1 MDIPVGDFVAIT
13 GESGSGKSTVASLL
27 MRRNTGYD
35 GAITIGGVPLSSIRE
50 ESLMQTITYVGHESE
65 LFRGSVRDNLLMARK
80 DASDEELWDA
90 LEHACAADFL
100 RNADGLDTR
109 LTEQAANLSGGQC
122 QRIALA
128 RALLHDSPV
137 YLFDEATSSVDAQSE
152 NDIMAQI
159 RQLSGKKTVI
169 VISHRLANITD
180 ANQIYV
186 LENGRVVESGRHEAL
201 LAQKGTYA
209 LLWETQKELEAYA
222 RGGSVK

>member
-1 MDIPVGDFVAIT
+1 M
-13 GESGSGKSTVASLL
+13 
-27 MRRNTGYD
+27 
-35 GAITIGGVPLSSIRE
+35 
-50 ESLMQTITYVGHESE
+50 
-65 LFRGSVRDNLLMARK
+65 
-80 DASDEELWDA
+80 
-90 LEHACAADFL
+90 
-100 RNADGLDTR
+100 
-109 LTEQAANLSGGQC
+109 
-122 QRIALA
+122 

-159 RQLSGKKTVI
+159 RQLSGKKAVI

-222 RGGSVK
+222 RGGSIK